1 MYLALVV
8 LIACS
13 AFFSASE
20 TAITTA
26 NKLRLRRMAE
36 DGNSRAKAVLEL
48 SAKYDKTLYSILIG
62 NNLVNILSSSLATVA
77 FTALLGA
84 VYGPVIATAI
94 ITVAVLLFGE
104 ILPKSFANDNSMKVS
119 LAVAPALRLV
129 SIVFAPFA
137 WLVMKLKNALSK
149 PSQDDDPTVTEE
161 ELIYMLGSIEEEGVI
176 EEQER
181 DLVQSALEFDETLVR
196 EIITPRV
203 DVVAL
208 DIKAA
213 PEDVKET
220 LLQEGFSRIPVYEGS
235 IDNIIGV
242 LYARDYL
249 LALLRGEAPA
259 LSALLSEP
267 LLVHRT
273 MRVSQL
279 LAVMKAEKNNMAVV
293 TDDYGGT
300 EGIVTMEDVL
310 EELVGEL
317 WDEDEDSGSLDIVAL
332 DANTWLVSGQCHLD
346 DLVDELGNE
355 AYNPDTDY
363 TTVNGWAGHIYG
375 HIPSAGSTASFLDLR
390 LTVLEMDGHRI
401 GQMRIERMEEDPTIQ
416 AGSGNGKAE

>member
-1 MYLALVV
+1 MALVI

-36 DGNSRAKAVLEL
+36 DGDKRAKTVLEL

-84 VYGPVIATAI
+84 AYGPAIATAV

-104 ILPKSFANDNSMKVS
+104 ILPKSYANDNSMKVS
-119 LAVAPALRLV
+119 LAVAPFLRLV
-129 SIVFAPFA
+129 STVCAPFT
-137 WLVMKLKNALSK
+137 WMVMKLKNTVSK
-149 PSQDDDPTVTEE
+149 PSQEDDPTVTEE

-208 DIKAA
+208 DIKAT
-213 PEDVKET
+213 PEEVKET
-220 LLQEGFSRIPVYEGS
+220 LLKEGFSRIPIYDGS

-249 LALLRGEAPA
+249 LALLRGESPD
-259 LSALLSEP
+259 LSGLLAEP

-279 LAVMKAEKNNMAVV
+279 LAVMKAEKSNLAVV

-300 EGIVTMEDVL
+300 EGIVTMEDLL

-317 WDEDEDSGSLDIVAL
+317 WDEDEDAGALGIVTLDE
-332 DANTWLVSGQCHLD
+332 NTWLVSGQCHLD
-346 DLVDELGNE
+346 DLIDELGNA

-375 HIPSAGSTASFLDLR
+375 HIPSAGNTASFLDLR

-401 GQMRIERMEEDPTIQ
+401 GKMRIERTEEDAIKQ
-416 AGSGNGKAE
+416 AGSGERKAE